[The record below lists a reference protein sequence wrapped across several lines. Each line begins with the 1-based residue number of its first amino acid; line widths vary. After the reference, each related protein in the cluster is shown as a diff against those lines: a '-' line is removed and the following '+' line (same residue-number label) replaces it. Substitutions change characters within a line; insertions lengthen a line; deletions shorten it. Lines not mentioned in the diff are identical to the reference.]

1 MSFIIGCNYWASNA
15 GTEMWKNWS
24 EEAVR
29 EDFAI
34 LSAHGIGTMRVFP
47 NWRDFQPIVPVLG
60 GGASVREYRLEGDR
74 FPKNPYWLDEVM
86 LSRFSRFCD
95 IAAEYDIKLIVGIL
109 TGWMS
114 GRTFIP
120 SALFGKNL
128 FTDPVALL
136 FEQRFVK
143 GIVTNF
149 KNKSAI
155 YAWDLGNECNC
166 LYGVD
171 NKYEASNWTGTIANA
186 IRANDNTRPVVSGMH
201 SIGVDAPNV
210 SWTIKGQAEF
220 CDILTTHPYPY
231 WVSYAY
237 KDRTASLRT
246 AMHATCETKYYA
258 DLGKRPCLVEEIG
271 TMGPMICD
279 NDTAAAFMRVNL
291 FSNWA
296 NGAKGVM
303 WWCANEQTNL
313 TSAPYTQF
321 MCEIELGMIDKDR
334 NPKPVLKETKRVGD
348 VIRGFDFKLPKA
360 EIDAVCILTQS
371 QEQWGAAY
379 MTYCLAKQAGLNIAF
394 AYCDDELPE
403 SKNYIMPS
411 ICGCEVMPRERYL
424 ELKKRV
430 ADGAN
435 LYISNDNGI
444 LAEFEEFCG
453 VRVTDSQEHAE
464 SGYIE
469 LGEKIEFSRS
479 RRYMLKPI
487 KAEVVAYDNFQNP
500 AVTSN
505 KYGDG
510 QVYYVNF
517 PAETMLLGENN
528 AFDKNRYK
536 IYSEIFKSAAENHV
550 AVSDNKYV
558 GVTLHPISDEEY
570 YVVMINYSDESRE
583 VGIVLKDGFET
594 TENLYGDSKIL
605 PPFEASV
612 IRIKKKIKKI

>member
-1 MSFIIGCNYWASNA
+1 MIIKMSFIIGCNYWASNA

-47 NWRDFQPIVPVLG
+47 NWRDFQPIVPVLS

-231 WVSYAY
+231 WVNYAY

-271 TMGPMICD
+271 TMGPMI
-279 NDTAAAFMRVNL
+279 
-291 FSNWA
+291 
-296 NGAKGVM
+296 
-303 WWCANEQTNL
+303 
-313 TSAPYTQF
+313 
-321 MCEIELGMIDKDR
+321 
-334 NPKPVLKETKRVGD
+334 
-348 VIRGFDFKLPKA
+348 
-360 EIDAVCILTQS
+360 
-371 QEQWGAAY
+371 
-379 MTYCLAKQAGLNIAF
+379 
-394 AYCDDELPE
+394 
-403 SKNYIMPS
+403 
-411 ICGCEVMPRERYL
+411 
-424 ELKKRV
+424 
-430 ADGAN
+430 
-435 LYISNDNGI
+435 
-444 LAEFEEFCG
+444 
-453 VRVTDSQEHAE
+453 
-464 SGYIE
+464 
-469 LGEKIEFSRS
+469 
-479 RRYMLKPI
+479 
-487 KAEVVAYDNFQNP
+487 
-500 AVTSN
+500 
-505 KYGDG
+505 
-510 QVYYVNF
+510 
-517 PAETMLLGENN
+517 
-528 AFDKNRYK
+528 
-536 IYSEIFKSAAENHV
+536 
-550 AVSDNKYV
+550 
-558 GVTLHPISDEEY
+558 
-570 YVVMINYSDESRE
+570 
-583 VGIVLKDGFET
+583 
-594 TENLYGDSKIL
+594 
-605 PPFEASV
+605 
-612 IRIKKKIKKI
+612 